1 MQPKLWCIIILIYLL
16 GNGHYR
22 GREKLWSL
30 SQKKKKH
37 VKVLNTMWFANKQ
50 DDGVTYPEYFKPM
63 TDITVVLVLAVA

>member
-1 MQPKLWCIIILIYLL
+1 MGTIEAERNFGLF
-16 GNGHYR
+16 H
-22 GREKLWSL
+22 
-30 SQKKKKH
+30 KKKKH